1 MKLEGIIEKITPDG
15 YERLIYLS
23 LTSGQKKLW
32 CHLIQHDEY
41 LEKGAQSQLLHV
53 NKSITL
59 KVGIDWVNDY
69 SIITEQPRLI
79 EELLQPISESS
90 HINAVA
96 TIMEREDD
104 YTFICD
110 IQDLGS
116 NVLVEFEEKVSVAI
130 GASLSLNKPKEYLK
144 CFIANHYQQA

>member
-1 MKLEGIIEKITPDG
+1 M
-15 YERLIYLS
+15 
-23 LTSGQKKLW
+23 
-32 CHLIQHDEY
+32 
-41 LEKGAQSQLLHV
+41 EKGAQSQLLHV

-69 SIITEQPRLI
+69 SIITEQPRLT